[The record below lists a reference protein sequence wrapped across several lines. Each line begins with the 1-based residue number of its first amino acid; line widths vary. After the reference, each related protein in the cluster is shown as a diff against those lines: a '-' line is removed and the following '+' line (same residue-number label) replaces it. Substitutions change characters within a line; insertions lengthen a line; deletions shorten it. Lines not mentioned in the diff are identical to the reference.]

1 MSTTVDP
8 VILGPIM
15 VIFLVLWFAWVSLV
29 FREPEKTPAEDSPG
43 TMAR

>member
-15 VIFLVLWFAWVSLV
+15 VTFLVLWFAWVSLV
-29 FREPEKTPAEDSPG
+29 FREPEKTPTDTSPG
-43 TMAR
+43 TMER